1 MNINEKTFK
10 DLSVSEFVDE
20 VSRKTPTPGGGSV
33 SALAGSLSA
42 SLLLMTINLSY
53 NEKMEDYGVNISKIK
68 YNLLSLVDKDSEA
81 FDKVMTAFTLPKKND
96 LDKKNRNEAI
106 QNAYKNAVVTPM
118 LILEEASKILIAIKK
133 IYKLINQNC
142 LSDLGVSV
150 ELSSSSI
157 KGAVMN
163 IRINLSEIEDKIYV
177 EETNK
182 KVDSIL
188 SNVNSLLSYLNK
200 NIII

>member
-1 MNINEKTFK
+1 
-10 DLSVSEFVDE
+10 
-20 VSRKTPTPGGGSV
+20 
-33 SALAGSLSA
+33 
-42 SLLLMTINLSY
+42 
-53 NEKMEDYGVNISKIK
+53 
-68 YNLLSLVDKDSEA
+68 
-81 FDKVMTAFTLPKKND
+81 
-96 LDKKNRNEAI
+96 
-106 QNAYKNAVVTPM
+106 M

>member
-1 MNINEKTFK
+1 
-10 DLSVSEFVDE
+10 
-20 VSRKTPTPGGGSV
+20 
-33 SALAGSLSA
+33 
-42 SLLLMTINLSY
+42 
-53 NEKMEDYGVNISKIK
+53 
-68 YNLLSLVDKDSEA
+68 
-81 FDKVMTAFTLPKKND
+81 
-96 LDKKNRNEAI
+96 
-106 QNAYKNAVVTPM
+106 M

-150 ELSSSSI
+150 ELSITSSI

-182 KVDSIL
+182 KVGRYSI
-188 SNVNSLLSYLNK
+188 K
-200 NIII
+200 R

>member
-1 MNINEKTFK
+1 
-10 DLSVSEFVDE
+10 
-20 VSRKTPTPGGGSV
+20 
-33 SALAGSLSA
+33 
-42 SLLLMTINLSY
+42 MTINLSY

-81 FDKVMTAFTLPKKND
+81 FDKVMTAFTLPKKTD
-96 LDKKNRNEAI
+96 LDKNRNEAI

-182 KVDSIL
+182 KVGIIFYQTLIHYYHIL
-188 SNVNSLLSYLNK
+188 TKIL
-200 NIII
+200 